1 MTPRPPRRW
10 TCPGIRSATGWDASA
25 WARTAALTR
34 TSTPEQALPSDES
47 PVSQRDSDPRR
58 VDGAPAADGPGSGD
72 PEGLQR
78 RCRGPLRR
86 PVGAGARADLG
97 GVLPQV
103 GQAEGPR
110 RDQRRPGFRP
120 TPPPSPQQGA
130 SPQPDAGRY
139 RGAPAQGRRR
149 PKSAGAVNSGVSEQI
164 TRKSASNLALA
175 FILLPPEKRVA
186 MSALYAFCRQVDDA
200 ADEDSIPVDERRR
213 TLAAWRTD
221 IAAACEGR
229 EPSMEVNRELAPHIH
244 TYRLPFRLFDELI
257 LGVETDLVQTRYN
270 TPSELELYCYRV
282 ASVVGLL
289 SIEIFGYT
297 DPACRAYADALGKA
311 LQLTN
316 ILRDVGNDSFRGR
329 IYLPLSDLE
338 RFRVRPEEILRREW
352 SERFHQLALEVDGR
366 ARGFYRRAREIL
378 PVSERASMVSA
389 DLMGNVYWRL
399 LERLERSRFH
409 VLDETPQRLSRAR
422 KIGII
427 LGAILR
433 SRLGLRVTSYGGD

>member
-1 MTPRPPRRW
+1 M
-10 TCPGIRSATGWDASA
+10 
-25 WARTAALTR
+25 
-34 TSTPEQALPSDES
+34 
-47 PVSQRDSDPRR
+47 
-58 VDGAPAADGPGSGD
+58 
-72 PEGLQR
+72 
-78 RCRGPLRR
+78 
-86 PVGAGARADLG
+86 
-97 GVLPQV
+97 
-103 GQAEGPR
+103 
-110 RDQRRPGFRP
+110 
-120 TPPPSPQQGA
+120 
-130 SPQPDAGRY
+130 
-139 RGAPAQGRRR
+139 
-149 PKSAGAVNSGVSEQI
+149 NSGVSEQI

-175 FILLPPEKRVA
+175 FILLPPEKRLA

-257 LGVETDLVQTRYN
+257 LGVETDLVQTRYQ
-270 TPSELELYCYRV
+270 TPAELELYCYRV

-316 ILRDVGNDSFRGR
+316 ILRDVGNDALRGR

-366 ARGFYRRAREIL
+366 ARGFYSRARQML

-389 DLMGNVYWRL
+389 ELMGNVYWRL
-399 LERLERSRFH
+399 LQRLAGSRFH

-422 KIGII
+422 KVAII
-427 LGAILR
+427 LRAIVR